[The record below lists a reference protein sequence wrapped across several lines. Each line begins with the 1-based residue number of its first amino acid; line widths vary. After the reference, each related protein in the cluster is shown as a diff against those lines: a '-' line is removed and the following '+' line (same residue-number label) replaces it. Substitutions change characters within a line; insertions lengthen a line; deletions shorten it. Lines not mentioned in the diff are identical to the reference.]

1 VLPPTTDAADEEQE
15 APRAPA
21 PGDEAQELGGEREE
35 LIEEGEEGEEGE
47 EEDEEE
53 DEEEVTSRPRRP
65 CMCTTAL
72 SSVHAREVIRSA
84 HPFGAASVTA
94 KRVI

>member
-35 LIEEGEEGEEGE
+35 LIEEGEEGE